1 MKGRVRAFGLRGR
14 TLAAMLAIVAI
25 AALAVGL
32 FAVDRIGEQV
42 MTARQRLVEETA
54 RDYFVAFAHE
64 EGLVPLARALDR
76 HERHPYGAFRYALYD
91 SDGRLLG
98 GARLLTAEELPAA
111 GFSTQN
117 IVAAGGRAY
126 EVLVQPLSIGGLLV
140 IYQDLQERDAFRRA
154 IVLASGAALAVS
166 LAVVFAASLWLNG
179 VMLRRAQR
187 IADAA
192 DQIAAG
198 DLSARAPQDETGD
211 VFDRLG
217 LSINA
222 MLARI
227 EELMTGLRSVTDSL
241 AHDLRS
247 PLTRLRGALTRAME
261 PGLAEAARLEAV
273 DKAVGETER
282 VLATFT
288 ALVDIARA
296 ESGVSRETMA
306 PVEITAL
313 LADIAELFAPV
324 MEDEGQTLKPPPA
337 HEPVVIMAHESLLR
351 QALGNLLHNA
361 VRYAGRGAEI
371 ELGLETTPEV
381 VRLIVADNGPG
392 VPAEHRG
399 RVQERFVRLDD
410 ARSTPGS
417 GLGLA
422 IAAACAKLHNGRL
435 ILSDNQPGLRAVL
448 ELARR

>member
-1 MKGRVRAFGLRGR
+1 MRGQVRAFGLRAR
-14 TLAAMLAIVAI
+14 TLAALLTVVAL

-32 FAVDRIGEQV
+32 FAVDRIGERV
-42 MTARQRLVEETA
+42 MTERQRLVEQTA

-98 GARLLTAEELPAA
+98 GARLLTAEELPAP
-111 GFSTQN
+111 GFATLD
-117 IVAAGGRAY
+117 IAAAGNRPY

-140 IYQDLQERDAFRRA
+140 IFQDLQERDAFRQA
-154 IVLASGAALAVS
+154 IVLASGAALAVA

-179 VMLRRAQR
+179 LMLKRAQR
-187 IADAA
+187 IAIAA

-211 VFDRLG
+211 VFDRLA

-222 MLARI
+222 MLTRI
-227 EELMTGLRSVTDSL
+227 EELMTGLRTVTDSL

-247 PLTRLRGALTRAME
+247 PLTRLRGALSRALE
-261 PGLAEAARLEAV
+261 PGLAEEARLDAV
-273 DKAVGETER
+273 EQAFGESEQ
-282 VLATFT
+282 VLAAFT

-306 PVEITAL
+306 EVEITGL
-313 LADIAELFAPV
+313 LAGIAELFAPV
-324 MEDEGQTLKPPPA
+324 MEDEGQTLKPPPP

-361 VRYAGRGAEI
+361 VRHAGSGAEV
-371 ELGLETTPEV
+371 ELGLETTADV

-392 VPAEHRG
+392 VPEEHRG
-399 RVQERFVRLDD
+399 RVQERFVRLDA

-435 ILSDNQPGLRAVL
+435 ILEDNRPGLRAVL